1 MLCSLM
7 ENVFLKFGF
16 EVPGKVLDSLFSL
29 SQGLPEKQNRKQI
42 IYINIKYVSIIY
54 IYIYIYNM
62 WLMQLWR
69 LRSSTIFYL

>member
-29 SQGLPEKQNRKQI
+29 SQGLPEKQNWKEI
-42 IYINIKYVSIIY
+42 IYINIKYVA
-54 IYIYIYNM
+54 M